1 MSNDDGCLHCDGRG
15 WVRVERAETAALAL
29 CECRRP
35 CPDCEDTGFVNR
47 VGADARPV
55 AAACGRAALK
65 RRIVSYN
72 NVGIPSRFIGCT
84 FETFQQ
90 RHHSGNQLHHMLK
103 SWVRRFRPGVP
114 GWLIY
119 GPPGVGK
126 THLACATAA
135 ALALDHDVEARFVDF
150 FHLLQQL
157 KAAFGGHGS
166 DKDLIQPLLSC
177 DFLVIDELG
186 KGRNTEW
193 ENGVVDELISARY
206 NAGRTILFTSNH
218 VPEGGP
224 AGDSLQDRLGD
235 RILSRIWELCTM
247 HRVEGEDF
255 RKQKR

>member
-1 MSNDDGCLHCDGRG
+1 MSNNERCRHCDGRG
-15 WVRVERAETAALAL
+15 WVRADGGETAALAL

-35 CPDCEDTGFVNR
+35 CPDCEDTGFINR
-47 VGADARPV
+47 VGSDARPV
-55 AAACGRAALK
+55 AAACGCAALK
-65 RRIVSYN
+65 RRIVAYN
-72 NVGIPSRFIGCT
+72 NAEIPSRFIGCT
-84 FETFQQ
+84 FASFKPMDPSQGQ
-90 RHHSGNQLHHMLK
+90 ASVLLQD
-103 SWVRRFRPGVP
+103 WARRFRPGVP
-114 GWLIY
+114 GWLLY

-135 ALALDHDVEARFVDF
+135 ALALDHGVDVRFVDF

-166 DKDLIQPLLSC
+166 NKDLIQPLLSC

-206 NAGRTILFTSNH
+206 NAGHTIFFTSNH
-218 VPEGGP
+218 APEGG
-224 AGDSLQDRLGD
+224 GDSLQDRLGD
-235 RILSRIWELCTM
+235 RILSRIWELCTV